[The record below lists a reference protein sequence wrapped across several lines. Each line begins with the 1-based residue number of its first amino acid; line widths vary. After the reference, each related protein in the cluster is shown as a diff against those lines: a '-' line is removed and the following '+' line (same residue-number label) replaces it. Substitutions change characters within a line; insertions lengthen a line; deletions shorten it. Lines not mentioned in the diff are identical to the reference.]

1 MSTTLN
7 IPYSAQY
14 VTLNREGHE
23 HPPPSFGAPTLVWHL
38 AISPHWPEKQ
48 PSLDDPLVKLHAD
61 LAENYEETRIAF
73 FEDVNRL
80 LEALQRTARFPVGA
94 TTKFN
99 PRDIP
104 DPWPKTRQVRGNPF
118 YITSPG
124 SIRFTL
130 WWSDA
135 NASPSPEPAQDALRV
150 KVHAS
155 AHRDYVTLSFYLDA
169 SKPWNHA
176 PLTQG
181 ATLGARRA
189 RIFGEVDRIRSICEP
204 RMDPDSQGARL
215 IDRPL
220 LPEHG
225 VSSSDAASLLAASRY
240 LYDDLWEEFCRA
252 MDVDILKMDAGRV
265 FANFRGLVISTDGLP
280 EGIEERRFPGSSG
293 AEPFPRFKGNGGIDH
308 TGTRSSE
315 EPNEANAVVKAFW
328 PFIRRATRQA
338 DRKEFVACGV
348 MNWRALYVTSL
359 NCPPAFDW
367 AEEARSSDTEVPAGH
382 LFDDVRPEQ
391 EVQDPVHYLLI
402 TKGAPHRRQVGR
414 IVDRINSMGTM
425 RLIALRDYNIVRD
438 ASTQIQV
445 RGLELD
451 TMMRKWSIGR
461 AKIRAKF
468 DPIKKQAS
476 RDDLSGIQDQEDGEI
491 QKLADNVESDL
502 IELSAALDEVGLKAV
517 SGLHFRINR
526 SRYYVAEFESMLISL
541 GIGNID
547 TWVSYDQ
554 FVRRGLKPAFEFIDG
569 VGRRLLS
576 LRARLQTVLEGI
588 ETSALVKQSSAT
600 RLNTA
605 ELRNI
610 AKAFAKLQR
619 LLRVLG
625 LLVALAGLLVTLFGY
640 QGVLGRIGELLG
652 TQ

>member
-1 MSTTLN
+1 M
-7 IPYSAQY
+7 A
-14 VTLNREGHE
+14 LNREGHE
-23 HPPPSFGAPTLVWHL
+23 HPPPSFGAPTVAWHL
-38 AISPHWPEKQ
+38 AVSPHWPENPPNLK
-48 PSLDDPLVKLHAD
+48 DPLAKIHGD
-61 LAENYEETRIAF
+61 LAKAYEDVRIAF
-73 FEDVNRL
+73 FEDVNSL
-80 LEALQRTARFPVGA
+80 LIAFQRAAGVSDDNLERFDPKCVPQPWQ
-94 TTKFN
+94 T
-99 PRDIP
+99 PRQTDFS
-104 DPWPKTRQVRGNPF
+104 PF
-118 YITSPG
+118 YVTTPG

-130 WWSDA
+130 WWADDGTIHYHQ
-135 NASPSPEPAQDALRV
+135 PSPAALRLQ
-150 KVHAS
+150 VHSS

-169 SKPWNHA
+169 SLPA
-176 PLTQG
+176 G
-181 ATLGARRA
+181 EAFEGDRRR
-189 RIFGEVDRIRSICEP
+189 RIHGEVDRVRSICEA
-204 RMDPDSQGARL
+204 RMIPNENANRL
-215 IDRPL
+215 IDREIV
-220 LPEHG
+220 PEHG
-225 VSSSDAASLLAASRY
+225 VSNTQAAELMAASRY
-240 LYDDLWEEFCRA
+240 LYGDLWEDLCR
-252 MDVDILKMDAGRV
+252 DLRVDRGTTRANSRV
-265 FANFRGLVISTDGLP
+265 FANFRGLVLPTSGLP
-280 EGIEERRFPGSSG
+280 ETAEERRFPGASG
-293 AEPFPRFKGNGGIDH
+293 AEAFPRFKGNGGM
-308 TGTRSSE
+308 GNAMPKSSD

-328 PFIRRATRQA
+328 PFIRRVTPDM

-359 NCPPAFDW
+359 NCPPAREP
-367 AEEARSSDTEVPAGH
+367 AQQLPHAANYVAVGPHGEE
-382 LFDDVRPEQ
+382 
-391 EVQDPVHYLLI
+391 PVHYLII
-402 TKGAPHRRQVGR
+402 TKGAPHPRQVGR

-425 RLIALRDYNIVRD
+425 RLIALRDYGIIRD
-438 ASTQIQV
+438 ASTQIQL

-468 DPIKKQAS
+468 DAIKKHAS

-526 SRYYVAEFESMLISL
+526 SRYYVGEFESMLISL

-640 QGVLGRIGELLG
+640 QGVLGRIGELFG